1 MHSRVHCVDT
11 DVDVVHDSRNYWS
24 FNPFSIQLTSL
35 ERYQLQHRASRPFSL
50 SCWNS
55 LIMTFDQAITSS
67 TAKSFRST
75 SYARNNILEI
85 WRDLRR
91 IDLKYW
97 YDLKSHCL
105 SFFHVIRCVR
115 MRILFSTVSWTLYT
129 AFASVT
135 VAFPCNER
143 IMSSS
148 SKSIRAT
155 HDDWRSDCVKLK
167 IP

>member
-1 MHSRVHCVDT
+1 MIVKRKKCILRMHSRVYCVDT

-35 ERYQLQHRASRPFSL
+35 ERCQLQHRASKPFSL

-75 SYARNNILEI
+75 SYARKIIPEI

-91 IDLKYW
+91 TDLKYW
-97 YDLKSHCL
+97 HDQKSHCL
-105 SFFHVIRCVR
+105 SYFHVIRCTDENIILD
-115 MRILFSTVSWTLYT
+115 RILNVIHCVCVSNSGL
-129 AFASVT
+129 S
-135 VAFPCNER
+135 
-143 IMSSS
+143 M
-148 SKSIRAT
+148 
-155 HDDWRSDCVKLK
+155 
-167 IP
+167 